1 VDGTFIYVGSANW
14 TGAGLGA
21 KGTGRRNFELGF
33 AGTDDGLLD
42 RTQEMIDDIWR
53 GVPCKTCKLHDV
65 CPTWKNQPL

>member
-1 VDGTFIYVGSANW
+1 MSGSANW

-42 RTQEMIDDIWR
+42 RAQEMIDSIWR

-65 CPTWKNQPL
+65 CPTWKNQPA